1 MYQVNV
7 SEEDVKFINL
17 AASVLMPHYQ
27 GQQFLNSFNMQVEQ
41 CKRTQADAAK
51 AKIDAQIAEAVKT
64 ALEAKAEPHKGI
76 EE

>member
-17 AASVLMPHYQ
+17 AASLLMPHYQ

-41 CKRTQADAAK
+41 NRRAQAAAAK
-51 AKIDAQIAEAVKT
+51 EKLDAQIAEAVKA
-64 ALEAKAEPHKGI
+64 ALDAKTDGVVGD
-76 EE
+76 

>member
-17 AASVLMPHYQ
+17 AASILMPHYQ

-41 CKRTQADAAK
+41 NRRAQAAAAK
-51 AKIDAQIAEAVKT
+51 EKLDAQIAEAVKA
-64 ALEAKAEPHKGI
+64 ALDAKTDGVVGD
-76 EE
+76 

>member
-17 AASVLMPHYQ
+17 AASLLMPHYQ

-41 CKRTQADAAK
+41 NRRAQAAAAK
-51 AKIDAQIAEAVKT
+51 EKLDAQIAEAVKA
-64 ALEAKAEPHKGI
+64 ALDAETDGVVGD
-76 EE
+76 